1 MAEINRQM
9 QKMSKKAPKKS
20 LYLPEF
26 KSDRHQNWHTC
37 STDNAQ
43 QNTII
48 GCEALAWPCGEI

>member
-1 MAEINRQM
+1 MAEINQQM

-26 KSDRHQNWHTC
+26 KSDCHQIWHTC
-37 STDNAQ
+37 STDNAL

-48 GCEALAWPCGEI
+48 GGGALA